1 MTKRIEMK
9 NTLITLAIAT
19 GVAIS
24 TMSVYANHHEGAKH
38 DHGKWET
45 KADTNQDG
53 KISFDEYKAARDQH
67 MQERF
72 KRKDTNNDGFI
83 DEAERNAAKEKWR
96 SHHQAMK
103 EKCAQHAK

>member
-1 MTKRIEMK
+1 MK

-19 GVAIS
+19 GVCIS

-53 KISFDEYKAARDQH
+53 KISFDEYKAAREQD

-83 DEAERNAAKEKWR
+83 DKAERNAAKEKWR
-96 SHHQAMK
+96 AHHQTMK